1 LIELLVDDVVIQAV
15 EPAIRYRTLY
25 PDAPVTAP
33 QEIVAALVVM
43 LVAAIP
49 VGGLQVLVHTRVEK
63 LAGAPYPLGEATP
76 LGLMQYACT
85 CHS

>member
-1 LIELLVDDVVIQAV
+1 MVLVVAEVVDQAAA
-15 EPAIRYRTLY
+15 PARRYRTLY

-43 LVAAIP
+43 LVAVIP
-49 VGGLQVLVHTRVEK
+49 DGGLQVLVHARVEK
-63 LAGAPYPLGEATP
+63 LAGAPYPLGEATT